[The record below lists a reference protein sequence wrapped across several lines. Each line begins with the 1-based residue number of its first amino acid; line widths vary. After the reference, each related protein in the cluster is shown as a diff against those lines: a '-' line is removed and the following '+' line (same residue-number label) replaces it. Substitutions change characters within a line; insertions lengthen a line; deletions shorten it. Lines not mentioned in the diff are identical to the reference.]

1 MGEQRPFPI
10 VEYAHKIGKNTKDF
24 TANDMVQFT
33 KWWLKQATRKD
44 ILAMSSFKQE
54 GARTRRMEGKK
65 GTLIEFQKRYCAPA
79 DIEQIDPSEAQEL
92 AEKQEQEQEVV
103 CEIGL
108 TQEDVDALVWGLNE
122 LITTYDFSE
131 HEEVGTTLG
140 NLLEALKGV

>member
-33 KWWLKQATRKD
+33 RWWLKQATRKD
-44 ILAMSSFKQE
+44 ILAMETQKTFLTKSNQTFKQFKE
-54 GARTRRMEGKK
+54 KYVGPVE
-65 GTLIEFQKRYCAPA
+65 E
-79 DIEQIDPSEAQEL
+79 EAVVEN
-92 AEKQEQEQEVV
+92 QEQEVV

-108 TQEDVDALVWGLNE
+108 TQEDVDALTWGLNE

-131 HEEVGTTLG
+131 HEEVGTILE